1 MVFAMQWL
9 GLSGEVELIQKRRI
23 SFNCIVPTN
32 KIAPS
37 GERKT
42 KGTHYG
48 STP

>member
-1 MVFAMQWL
+1 MQSL
-9 GLSGEVELIQKRRI
+9 GLSGKMELIQKHRLVSI
-23 SFNCIVPTN
+23 AFVPTN

-37 GERKT
+37 GERKK